1 MKFKVDIKDT
11 SYATIEVEARSA
23 EEAEEKAEELY
34 YNGRVEWADCDVD
47 YKARPAEREKGCL
60 R

>member
-1 MKFKVDIKDT
+1 MKYKVDIKDT
-11 SYATIEVEARSA
+11 SYATVEVDARSQ
-23 EEAEEKAEELY
+23 EEAEQKAEELY

-47 YKARPAEREKGCL
+47 YKARPAEREKRCS

>member
-11 SYATIEVEARSA
+11 SYATVEVEARSA

-47 YKARPAEREKGCL
+47 YKARPAEICYLVK
-60 R
+60 

>member
-11 SYATIEVEARSA
+11 SYATVEVEARSA

-34 YNGRVEWADCDVD
+34 YNGRVEWAACDVD
-47 YKARPAEREKGCL
+47 YQARPAEREKGCS